1 MQKRSNYF
9 ELHPKVK
16 NIWAILTSEPER
28 ESERAIFEGGVV
40 RSKNDGVP
48 LHQIPIG
55 GRTGN
60 AYAERQKT
68 NNQRMIPRLPTAGQ
82 PSDTTLRMI
91 PNAVIGQRARQT
103 DTAIVPTHPLEDQ
116 LAIS

>member
-9 ELHPKVK
+9 ERHPKVK

-60 AYAERQKT
+60 AYEERQKKK
-68 NNQRMIPRLPTAGQ
+68 
-82 PSDTTLRMI
+82 
-91 PNAVIGQRARQT
+91 
-103 DTAIVPTHPLEDQ
+103 
-116 LAIS
+116 